1 MNPVSRGAT
10 GWLIAINLVL
20 AAALAGLWLAPGRPA
35 QWRNWQAPAPQAPTL
50 GDVHAAVL
58 VPNPA
63 AGAAYPQVLARPL
76 MNATRRP
83 MVAAAPQGAASAP
96 PAAIEQVRLLGIVA
110 GPALSGIMIEQ
121 GGQASFVR
129 RGERVGDWTLDS
141 LQGRSASFVRNGER
155 RQIELPFAHG
165 AAADGKSAKRA
176 GASPQ
181 APQAPTRVAAE
192 APAVAPAPT
201 PRAAALAAATSAAAP
216 ASTPAPA
223 PAAAASAAAAAA
235 AATGEPAASFGGGP
249 RPTRPASAPR

>member
-176 GASPQ
+176 GASPLEQ
-181 APQAPTRVAAE
+181 LLGASSRIYGYQDTAPAGMKASSIICTGAPQPLVWHGPVAAFC
-192 APAVAPAPT
+192 
-201 PRAAALAAATSAAAP
+201 
-216 ASTPAPA
+216 
-223 PAAAASAAAAAA
+223 
-235 AATGEPAASFGGGP
+235 G
-249 RPTRPASAPR
+249 